1 MSSWYPYSRF
11 LLLSMPYTGIMK
23 VKSLKGAGC
32 CVLSSWDCE
41 SHRYP
46 LTRFILVHWSICF
59 SNSLSDSDP
68 RSMSKHLAFESQ
80 FMTEDTLM
88 HSRGKPC
95 NTLRC
100 TSMNQHT
107 LMSLCWPWVFSV
119 SRSKHS
125 WVSGGS
131 RPAAHPKLWKYLCT
145 GWCGNRHEL
154 FCFIWEVVM
163 FENLPKAKAHR
174 SLSKCSWALGFCETL
189 VNLQIQLG

>member
-1 MSSWYPYSRF
+1 MIPLFPFLAAEYALYWHHESKKPKRCWLLCT
-11 LLLSMPYTGIMK
+11 LLLRLCITQASTNQ
-23 VKSLKGAGC
+23 
-32 CVLSSWDCE
+32 
-41 SHRYP
+41 
-46 LTRFILVHWSICF
+46 FILVHWSICF
-59 SNSLSDSDP
+59 SNSLSASDP
-68 RSMSKHLAFESQ
+68 RSMSKHLNFGSQ
-80 FMTEDTLM
+80 FMAEDTLM

-131 RPAAHPKLWKYLCT
+131 RPAAHPKLWKYLYT